1 MRDTTSVVRQ
11 VGVIGIALLVAVSMT
26 AGIGAVSADDHTSED
41 DADASITFENGT
53 TEGETVTIESVTVPD
68 GGFVAIHDASLLD
81 GEVVSS
87 VIGVS
92 AYLEAGTHED
102 IEITLFEGVD
112 GTTFDQEHLEEEGA
126 LIAMAHRD
134 TDSDEE
140 YDFVQNEGGNDDPY
154 TENDEAVVDTA
165 TLSVEREET
174 GDGEDTV
181 FPEPVEVSIAGLTV
195 SVGPP
200 QDVDDDGIYSD
211 LNGDGEV
218 TVLDAVLHAVVVTAV
233 DAGELDLS
241 DGQADAV
248 DVNDDGAVTYN
259 DALEIALTTD
269 MGSQASAW

>member
-1 MRDTTSVVRQ
+1 
-11 VGVIGIALLVAVSMT
+11 
-26 AGIGAVSADDHTSED
+26 
-41 DADASITFENGT
+41 
-53 TEGETVTIESVTVPD
+53 
-68 GGFVAIHDASLLD
+68 
-81 GEVVSS
+81 
-87 VIGVS
+87 
-92 AYLEAGTHED
+92 
-102 IEITLFEGVD
+102 
-112 GTTFDQEHLEEEGA
+112 
-126 LIAMAHRD
+126 MAHRD

>member
-1 MRDTTSVVRQ
+1 MRDTTSVVQQ

-53 TEGETVTIESVTVPD
+53 TEGETVTIESMTVPD

-92 AYLEAGTHED
+92 AHLEAGTHED